1 MSRYRVYVT
10 LKPSLLDP
18 AGRAIGDSLRTLGF
32 SNVRDVRIG
41 KLIELSLEDGN
52 QEQVE
57 EMCRKLLSNPVIE
70 RFDIEEDST

>member
-41 KLIELSLEDGN
+41 KLIELSLENGN
-52 QEQVE
+52 PEQVE
-57 EMCRKLLSNPVIE
+57 DMCRKLLANPVIE
-70 RFDIEEDST
+70 RFDIEEDSP